1 MVNHRWC
8 ATASWALALGLFL
21 IWTVPA
27 RAYDLSR
34 SYESAADEVEGG
46 FVVGSI
52 GLWNPEIGTWSD
64 FHQLSLDFGAQFGIR
79 FASIQGAHNLYLVG
93 GLNISPQMLE
103 PDRVSR
109 GRDRATNVI
118 FGYGGIRYMT
128 GYLCFGDG
136 LGCPFIE
143 LRLGLVFESNAAE
156 SGHTGP
162 NGEFTIAPGVGYRF
176 SFGRVF
182 QVGGRLD
189 FSHSEDSGVSGL
201 GWLSLTAFAGIGW

>member
-1 MVNHRWC
+1 MLNHPWRVRVL
-8 ATASWALALGLFL
+8 TVALCL
-21 IWTVPA
+21 IITGSA

-34 SYESAADEVEGG
+34 SYASTADEVESG

-64 FHQLSLDFGAQFGIR
+64 AHQLSLDFGAEFGIR
-79 FASIQGAHNLYLVG
+79 VASIQSAHNLYLVG
-93 GLNISPQMLE
+93 GLNISPQMLDPIE
-103 PDRVSR
+103 VRRNS
-109 GRDRATNVI
+109 DRATNVI
-118 FGYGGIRYMT
+118 YGFGGVRYMT

-143 LRLGLVFESNAAE
+143 LRLGLVFEANAAE

-162 NGEFTIAPGVGYRF
+162 DGELTITPGIGYRF
-176 SFGRVF
+176 SLGRVF

-189 FSHSEDSGVSGL
+189 FSHSEDRGVRGL
-201 GWLSLTAFAGIGW
+201 GWLTLAGFAGIGW